1 MYLVLGSSINKA
13 TGKKK
18 KKQLYTQVVLSHAFF
33 FGYESNKM
41 NHAKGINIYIK
52 IYICIYIDA
61 FFF

>member
-18 KKQLYTQVVLSHAFF
+18 KKIQLYTQVVLSHF

-41 NHAKGINIYIK
+41 IHAKGINIYIY
-52 IYICIYIDA
+52 IYI
-61 FFF
+61 

>member
-18 KKQLYTQVVLSHAFF
+18 KIQLYTQVVLSHF

-41 NHAKGINIYIK
+41 NHAKGIIYILK
-52 IYICIYIDA
+52 FIYVYI
-61 FFF
+61 